1 MMIDIFGMQK
11 EEILGNIM
19 PVFLSIRYPSM
30 IEKQEKLKEKL
41 QDLDL
46 HLHQHYLQMENGLYM
61 VRDLKIKLP

>member
-19 PVFLSIRYPSM
+19 LVFLSIRYPNM
-30 IEKQEKLKEKL
+30 TEKQEKLKEKH

-46 HLHQHYLQMENGLYM
+46 HLRQHYHQMENG
-61 VRDLKIKLP
+61 